1 MRQLYS
7 QNGKGIKFEKLAE
20 GVMTSKAL
28 CKLGKENNVELP
40 IVESVYSVLFDNVDP
55 KDALGKLFMRS
66 VKKEF

>member
-1 MRQLYS
+1 
-7 QNGKGIKFEKLAE
+7 
-20 GVMTSKAL
+20 MTSKAL

-66 VKKEF
+66 VKKNFNRKVQK